1 MNIPKHL
8 KKVKEV
14 NWTKEQ
20 LDQFELD
27 AKKEWES
34 GKVLGPVHLSKGNEE
49 QLIEIFQYVHPDDW
63 VFSTWRNHYHAL
75 LHGVPEK
82 WLMDEI
88 KRGRSMKITN
98 KEHNFVISAI
108 VGGIIPQ
115 ALGVAMALKR
125 KGSERR
131 VWCFIGDMAFETG
144 EFNLCYN
151 FSKYFDLPLQLV
163 VEDNNLSIL
172 TEKKVRRSWNI
183 HEVAQGFGV
192 KSFDVI
198 DDPNDIDFCL
208 SDNDAFKEPILL
220 NINTIRKYWHAGA
233 GIDDPNVFDR
243 YEDEMKDLG
252 QQAVDIHEET
262 KIYVRGVWEEQLNQ
276 Q

>member
-1 MNIPKHL
+1 MNIPKYL
-8 KKVKEV
+8 EKVKEV

-27 AKKEWES
+27 AKEEWES

-49 QLIEIFQYVHPDDW
+49 QLIEIFQYVHPEDW

-75 LHGVPEK
+75 LHGIPEK

-125 KGSERR
+125 KGSKRR
-131 VWCFIGDMAFETG
+131 VWCFVGDMGFETG
-144 EFNLCYN
+144 EFHLCH
-151 FSKYFDLPLQLV
+151 KYAKNFDLPLQLV
-163 VEDNNLSIL
+163 VEDNNLS
-172 TEKKVRRSWNI
+172 TNTPTDETW
-183 HEVAQGFGV
+183 GV
-192 KSFDVI
+192 KQKVPDDVI
-198 DDPNDIDFCL
+198 FYEYEREYPHHG
-208 SDNDAFKEPILL
+208 S
-220 NINTIRKYWHAGA
+220 GA
-233 GIDDPNVFDR
+233 WVLF
-243 YEDEMKDLG
+243 
-252 QQAVDIHEET
+252 
-262 KIYVRGVWEEQLNQ
+262 
-276 Q
+276 